1 MASAQPGSFRAE
13 RRAQELSL
21 RRADVIVAASFV
33 FAQKGFQGAQMS
45 EIAAFAELS
54 TKSVYALFLSK
65 EALYEEVIRSAAE
78 AVRAKVQQLI
88 DAIEDPREQLLT
100 LIDSLFSCFDEHGAL
115 LQLYAKST
123 HGLPWKVRQSLGE
136 PSLHVFQ
143 DFTNWV
149 ITIANKATNWVI
161 TIANKA
167 KQKGHLSDLEPEA
180 VAVSI
185 VGSVITAAA
194 HWVEGES
201 QKPVSA
207 AAPAVRAIFEH
218 VLARGRKRR

>member
-100 LIDSLFSCFDEHGAL
+100 LIDSLFSCFDEHGDL

-149 ITIANKATNWVI
+149 ITIANKA
-161 TIANKA
+161 

-194 HWVEGES
+194 RWVEGEN

-218 VLARGRKRR
+218 VFARARKRQ